1 MSGYHYNARVFVIGP
16 LLPPAMRP
24 HVEAVF
30 AYARVARDL
39 ATDPALPAAQ
49 RLAQLD
55 AWRGRLHAAAA
66 VERSGAAPHAHEDV
80 MVVALAHSIRSLDLP
95 IAWFDDLV
103 SAYGQ
108 DTMTTRYDSWADL
121 LDHCRRSVGL
131 LGRLVLRVGGYRDE
145 ALDRSSDALCTA
157 LELTRRWQQIGP
169 DWIVGRLAV
178 PRDVS
183 AACRA
188 RERDLAGPRL
198 DDAWA
203 AALRDCVD
211 RTRAQFEGGRAL
223 CDGVAGGLRY
233 ERRVVWLGG
242 MRLLDKV
249 EGAGAALPARPPAL
263 GNVERALLLWRAAR
277 W

>member
-1 MSGYHYNARVFVIGP
+1 MFVIGP

-39 ATDPALPAAQ
+39 AANGALPAEQ

-55 AWRGRLHAAAA
+55 AWRRRLHAAAA
-66 VERSGAAPHAHEDV
+66 VERSGVPPHAHDDV
-80 MVVALAHSIRSLDLP
+80 MVVALAHSIRSLNLP

-103 SAYGQ
+103 SAYGE
-108 DTMTTRYDSWADL
+108 DTMTARYDSWADL
-121 LDHCRRSVGL
+121 LDHCGRTVNL

-169 DWIVGRLAV
+169 DWMVGRLAV

-188 RERDLAGPRL
+188 RERDLDGPLL
-198 DDAWA
+198 DEAWA
-203 AALRDCVD
+203 AALRQCVD
-211 RTRAQFEGGRAL
+211 RTRAQFEAGRAL
-223 CDGVAGGLRY
+223 CDGVTGALRL
-233 ERRVVWLGG
+233 ERRVAWLGG
-242 MRLLDKV
+242 VRLLEKI
-249 EGAGAALPARPPAL
+249 ERAGAALPSRPPVL
-263 GNVERALLLWRAAR
+263 GKGERALLLWRAAR